1 MKITTCFV
9 ITALSAG
16 FCINLIHAQCCP
28 ANKSQPVVSLAS
40 DSQAEDSPAKQIDAP
55 DPEAAKIS
63 PQLNRLLD
71 NLEKTGA
78 KLKSFQAKM
87 LFTQQ
92 QLLIDTEMIRNGK
105 LYYHTDKENLRF
117 RIHFSDWLQR
127 DLEDDEQIPQIVRF
141 NEDVVFDG
149 LWVTRRNERN
159 KTIQKIEI
167 SRKRQNKEQFR
178 LGKGPFPLPFAI
190 RKADVLK
197 EFDTKLLRAEP
208 NDPAGTSHLLL
219 KPKPKSSFADK
230 YLRMDLWIGQ
240 KDYLPRQ
247 IRYETDD
254 AEITTVTWS
263 EIQADKPIADA
274 VFKLEPADSSWSTEV
289 TFLKEPTSKE
299 TSSEEPPSKDS
310 P

>member
-16 FCINLIHAQCCP
+16 FFINLACAQCCS
-28 ANKSQPVVSLAS
+28 ADESQSVVSQVKNIDAQ
-40 DSQAEDSPAKQIDAP
+40 DPAK
-55 DPEAAKIS
+55 AKIS

-87 LFTQQ
+87 LYTQQ
-92 QLLIDTEMIRNGK
+92 QILVDTEMIRNGK
-105 LYYHTDKENLRF
+105 LYYHTDEQNLRF

-127 DLEDDEQIPQIVRF
+127 DLEDDEQIPEVVRF

-149 LWVTRRNERN
+149 LWVTRRNERI
-159 KTIQKIEI
+159 KSIQKIEV

-190 RKADVLK
+190 RKMDVLK
-197 EFDTKLLRAEP
+197 EFDVKLLRAEP
-208 NDPAGTSHLLL
+208 NDPQGTSHLLL

-274 VFKLEPADSSWSTEV
+274 VFKLEPGDTSWNTEV
-289 TFLKEPTSKE
+289 TFLKESPAEK
-299 TSSEEPPSKDS
+299 PPSKKA

>member
-9 ITALSAG
+9 ITILSVG
-16 FCINLIHAQCCP
+16 FLLNLAHAQCCSADESP
-28 ANKSQPVVSLAS
+28 PMVSQTKS
-40 DSQAEDSPAKQIDAP
+40 IDAQ
-55 DPEAAKIS
+55 DLEKAKIS

-92 QLLIDTEMIRNGK
+92 QILIDTEMIRNGK

-127 DLEDDEQIPQIVRF
+127 DLEDDEQVPQVFRF

-149 LWVTRRNERN
+149 LWVTRRNERTKN
-159 KTIQKIEI
+159 IQKFEI

-178 LGKGPFPLPFAI
+178 LGQGPFPLPFAI

-197 EFDTKLLRAEP
+197 EFDAKLLRAEP
-208 NDPAGTSHLLL
+208 NDPARTSHLLL

-263 EIQADKPIADA
+263 EIQADKPIAEA
-274 VFKLEPADSSWSTEV
+274 VFKLEPGDTSWNTEV
-289 TFLKEPTSKE
+289 TFLKESPAKK
-299 TSSEEPPSKDS
+299 PPSKDS

>member
-1 MKITTCFV
+1 MKITNCFV
-9 ITALSAG
+9 ITALSVG
-16 FCINLIHAQCCP
+16 FFINLAYAQCCS
-28 ANKSQPVVSLAS
+28 ADESQPAV
-40 DSQAEDSPAKQIDAP
+40 SPAKPIDTP
-55 DPEAAKIS
+55 DPAKAKIS
-63 PQLNRLLD
+63 PQLNHLLD

-92 QLLIDTEMIRNGK
+92 QILIDTEMIRNGK
-105 LYYHTDKENLRF
+105 LYYHTDKQNLRF

-127 DLEDDEQIPQIVRF
+127 DLEDDEQIPQIIRF

-190 RKADVLK
+190 RKTDVLK
-197 EFDTKLLRAEP
+197 EFDAKLLRADP
-208 NDPAGTSHLLL
+208 NDPQGTSHLLL
-219 KPKPKSSFADK
+219 KPKPKSAFADK
-230 YLRMDLWIGQ
+230 YLRMDLWIGR
-240 KDYLPRQ
+240 KDFLPRQ
-247 IRYETDD
+247 IRYETDA

-263 EIQADKPIADA
+263 EIQADKPIAESI
-274 VFKLEPADSSWSTEV
+274 FKLEPADSSWNTEV